1 MPTEEKKA
9 EYNEN
14 KKKKRRQDRFEAM
27 PEAQALRAELSGL
40 QRSIKGEWVY
50 MGSADYESEL
60 RERAEMW
67 EEAYEKVV
75 EGKQSAMDMRNGC
88 TDFLI
93 SQMKEMRDRVS
104 AAFKDGVECGR
115 KQEAVKTRQVEE
127 ELAHV
132 RANFQELCSIA
143 EGATEDQNNNSIF
156 IDPNDSPSRSP
167 KKKKKRKSKWGGD
180 RVSAKWKA
188 AHYGSSPARPTGIKQ
203 VV

>member
-40 QRSIKGEWVY
+40 QRSMAGEGVY
-50 MGSADYESEL
+50 MESADEWSAL
-60 RERAEMW
+60 RERAELW
-67 EEAYEKVV
+67 QERYEEEIR
-75 EGKQSAMDMRNGC
+75 GKRSAQDMRARNM
-88 TDFLI
+88 DFLFARM
-93 SQMKEMRDRVS
+93 QDTVDRVS

-115 KQEAVKTRQVEE
+115 KEEAVKTRQVEE
-127 ELAHV
+127 ELEQV
-132 RANFQELCSIA
+132 RANLIKACSLVD
-143 EGATEDQNNNSIF
+143 EATEELKEDNIF

>member
-1 MPTEEKKA
+1 
-9 EYNEN
+9 
-14 KKKKRRQDRFEAM
+14 
-27 PEAQALRAELSGL
+27 
-40 QRSIKGEWVY
+40 
-50 MGSADYESEL
+50 
-60 RERAEMW
+60 
-67 EEAYEKVV
+67 
-75 EGKQSAMDMRNGC
+75 MRNGC

-127 ELAHV
+127 ELEQV
-132 RANFQELCSIA
+132 RANLIKACSLVD
-143 EGATEDQNNNSIF
+143 EATEELKEDNIF

>member
-1 MPTEEKKA
+1 M
-9 EYNEN
+9 
-14 KKKKRRQDRFEAM
+14 
-27 PEAQALRAELSGL
+27 
-40 QRSIKGEWVY
+40 Y

-60 RERAEMW
+60 RGRAEMW
-67 EEAYEKVV
+67 KERYEEEM
-75 EGKQSAMDMRNGC
+75 EDKQSAQDMRDGC
-88 TDFLI
+88 RDFLI
-93 SQMKEMRDRVS
+93 SRMQDTVDRVS

-127 ELAHV
+127 ELEQA
-132 RANFQELCSIA
+132 RANFYGACSIVD
-143 EGATEDQNNNSIF
+143 GATEDQNNNSIF